1 MTSVVRTEAVK
12 VLRHDAERIRL
23 LLDAIRENKVQPW
36 TINSGTKQRLLT
48 HPNESIRYEAE
59 KLIRVKTSERERMV
73 ERYEQ
78 AVTMEG
84 DIERGRAVFDRVCE
98 NCHSIIGV
106 GNQMG
111 PDLGEV
117 RNRPR
122 ELLLADILIP
132 NKSIAQQYESYV
144 VELASGEVLDGVI
157 GEQTPTTIT
166 IRQEE
171 GTERAVYRSSIR
183 NFYLAELSAMPEDI
197 DKQVSVQQMADL
209 LRFIKR
215 SR

>member
-1 MTSVVRTEAVK
+1 MTVYVFK
-12 VLRHDAERIRL
+12 CFLRSPS
-23 LLDAIRENKVQPW
+23 LLDA
-36 TINSGTKQRLLT
+36 
-48 HPNESIRYEAE
+48 
-59 KLIRVKTSERERMV
+59 KLHWLHLFGLIPVS
-73 ERYEQ
+73 
-78 AVTMEG
+78 
-84 DIERGRAVFDRVCE
+84 
-98 NCHSIIGV
+98 
-106 GNQMG
+106 
-111 PDLGEV
+111 
-117 RNRPR
+117 
-122 ELLLADILIP
+122 LLLADILIP